1 MIWPASVASA
11 AISWFAW
18 GLQTGLVLA
27 EFVAQVAICTLEVAS
42 PLVLSNTDLAGG
54 TKPGEARVGRTSA
67 LDSEPVSRITSQ
79 AIAISCPGGLV
90 FTCHAI
96 AIASLVA
103 SVSLAA

>member
-11 AISWFAW
+11 AISWSAW

-27 EFVAQVAICTLEVAS
+27 ELVAQVAIRTLEVAS
-42 PLVLSNTDLAGG
+42 PLVLSNTDPAGG
-54 TKPGEARVGRTSA
+54 TNSSEARVGLTSA
-67 LDSEPVSRITSQ
+67 LGSKPVSRIASQ